1 MHVQRFLSSL
11 ILVFHLFLPTH
22 KSAWTNCELTE
33 SRKQFIYILT
43 SYLTICLCY
52 CLFKVLIDYLDRSW
66 RKCTAQPEWPHQEVK
81 AECRQRAGQ
90 DLGHRPFLESTGRV
104 LGVPRLRLDLSIQTK
119 KRFGK
124 LPGGLI

>member
-1 MHVQRFLSSL
+1 MVTVYSTKDHKGIEIEKFV
-11 ILVFHLFLPTH
+11 TH
-22 KSAWTNCELTE
+22 G
-33 SRKQFIYILT
+33 
-43 SYLTICLCY
+43 
-52 CLFKVLIDYLDRSW
+52 SW

-81 AECRQRAGQ
+81 AECRLRAGQ

-124 LPGGLI
+124 LPGGLIYRAHRGKALEGGESASHKRRYGSHIRN